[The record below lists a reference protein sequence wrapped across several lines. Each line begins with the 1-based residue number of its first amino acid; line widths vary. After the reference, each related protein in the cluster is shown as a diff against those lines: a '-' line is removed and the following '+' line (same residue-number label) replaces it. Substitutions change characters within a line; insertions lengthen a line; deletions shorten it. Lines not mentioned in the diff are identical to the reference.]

1 MPIQFITPSIISSVA
16 NTQVTGTITANQI
29 AAVNANTIT
38 TGTIPLAQVPQL
50 TTAKMPTGSVLQVV
64 SSTFSSTQA
73 ITGTPTWTDISSLS
87 VSITPTSSSSRFLIL
102 GTVAVDG
109 NNNTYF
115 RFVRNSTAIGIG
127 DTSGGNYRVTM
138 GNGFVGSFSG
148 NANQFAMFSNFHLD
162 SPATASAI
170 TYKIQAIAD
179 GGSGSGTCYINYS
192 NDESGPAGRPIS
204 NITVMEIAS

>member
-1 MPIQFITPSIISSVA
+1 MAGTIIVDKIRLDVGQDTLNILSNTGSTILSA
-16 NTQVTGTITANQI
+16 NTLGINASTLAYGTLPS
-29 AAVNANTIT
+29 
-38 TGTIPLAQVPQL
+38 GRL
-50 TTAKMPTGSVLQVV
+50 PTGAVLQVV

-73 ITGTPTWTDISSLS
+73 ITGTPTWTDITSLS
-87 VSITPTSSSSRFLIL
+87 VSITPTSSSSKFLIL

-109 NNNTYF
+109 TNNTYF
-115 RFVRNSTAIGIG
+115 RFMRNSTAIGIG
-127 DTSGGNYRVTM
+127 DASGGNYRVTM

-204 NITVMEIAS
+204 NITVMEIAA